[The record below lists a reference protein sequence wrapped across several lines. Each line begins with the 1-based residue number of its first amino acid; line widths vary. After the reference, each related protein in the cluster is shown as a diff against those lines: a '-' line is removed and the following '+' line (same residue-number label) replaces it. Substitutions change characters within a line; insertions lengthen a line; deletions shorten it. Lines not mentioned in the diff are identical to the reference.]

1 MHSQTECMCKRCRC
15 TRKLNACVKGADAL
29 TNWIYVRFKAY
40 DYLCGICKLVLQ
52 RYSRNIVAMYVCLFI
67 WWCLTPLSTIFQ
79 LYRGGQFF
87 WWRKPEDPEKTTD
100 LSQVT
105 DKLYHIMLY
114 TSPWLRFEFTA
125 SVVIGTDCIDSCK
138 SNYHTITA
146 TTVLLNVS
154 YVKHTQSQNNT
165 SKEKYTLFL
174 FFFFFSF
181 QSVMYW
187 NWNLSRLQNPEEEL
201 VYVYYRM

>member
-174 FFFFFSF
+174 FFFFFPF

>member
-1 MHSQTECMCKRCRC
+1 MNSCMCKRCRC
-15 TRKLNACVKGADAL
+15 THKLNACAKGADAL
-29 TNWIYVRFKAY
+29 ANWIYVRFKAY